1 MLCKKCT
8 HSIDMKTECFTVC
21 EGNCSG
27 AYHAHCVGL
36 SEAAVSV
43 IKKNI
48 IWLCDICLES
58 FHAERFQELI
68 ECKQDAEHSGPKVE
82 IIKEIN
88 ELKIQISN
96 ITTMLSGY
104 SRRSTLEESLPLHQV
119 STPLSSP
126 DALNEVLRESSANH
140 TNEGIACT
148 STERQH
154 SFSLLLSNVNSCVT
168 EQDIDS
174 LVSKS
179 LGITDIDNR
188 TVTKLV
194 PKWKPCEELDYISF
208 KVVLDE
214 KWKTAALRS
223 STWPPTIKFREFI
236 NRQRCTWYPSS

>member
-1 MLCKKCT
+1 M
-8 HSIDMKTECFTVC
+8 C

-104 SRRSTLEESLPLHQV
+104 SRRSTLEESLPL
-119 STPLSSP
+119 
-126 DALNEVLRESSANH
+126 
-140 TNEGIACT
+140 
-148 STERQH
+148 
-154 SFSLLLSNVNSCVT
+154 
-168 EQDIDS
+168 
-174 LVSKS
+174 
-179 LGITDIDNR
+179 
-188 TVTKLV
+188 
-194 PKWKPCEELDYISF
+194 
-208 KVVLDE
+208 
-214 KWKTAALRS
+214 
-223 STWPPTIKFREFI
+223 
-236 NRQRCTWYPSS
+236 